1 MCLYK
6 HVVSYSEKCFPD
18 LGSTF
23 LKNICISSFSNTIG
37 EGGKSRMQYITKSE
51 AKNQIPY
58 FQYPKFLL
66 GLQLSQNAKLLYM
79 LLYDRARISQK
90 NEWLDE
96 LERVFVVFPIAELS
110 EKMGKCRS
118 SVKNALKELED
129 TGWIVR
135 KFSGFSKP
143 KHIYVLI
150 PGEKDLCA
158 GELRKW
164 PGMNATA
171 NWAEKE
177 PSDGY
182 RCGLSKGINM
192 APSKV
197 NKKEEFNNN
206 YGVRRQTEKKRISL
220 NVKNYDCGEEESL

>member
-1 MCLYK
+1 
-6 HVVSYSEKCFPD
+6 
-18 LGSTF
+18 
-23 LKNICISSFSNTIG
+23 
-37 EGGKSRMQYITKSE
+37 MQYITKNE
-51 AKNQIPY
+51 AKKQIPY

-96 LERVFVVFPIAELS
+96 LERVFVVYPIAELS
-110 EKMGKCRS
+110 EKMSKCRS

-129 TGWIVR
+129 AGWIVR

-150 PGEKDLCA
+150 PDEKALCA
-158 GELRKW
+158 GESRKW
-164 PGMNATA
+164 PDMNTTV
-171 NWAEKE
+171 NGAETE

-182 RCGLSKGINM
+182 RCGLSKGTNM
-192 APSKV
+192 TPNKV
-197 NKKEEFNNN
+197 NEKEEFNNN
-206 YGVRRQTEKKRISL
+206 YGVRRRTEKKRISL
-220 NVKNYDCGEEESL
+220 NVENYDCGEEESL